1 MKQQRYFL
9 LPIIEAVVLVYK
21 TNQAV
26 CYLLADGW
34 VD

>member
-9 LPIIEAVVLVYK
+9 LPIIEAVVQVYK
-21 TNQAV
+21 TNPAV
-26 CYLLADGW
+26 CFLLAAGW